1 STLFQK
7 RGEEHPEGICKKE
20 GFLCGD
26 KMIIYSIQKTTQ
38 MLARHRLISFPIK
51 QYHRIWN
58 VVQCPFVAI
67 HSIRFPSHG
76 HEVGIGNI
84 DVKGKFFGGWTN
96 SLWIQDAVGFNAAM
110 TYHPFVRHVSMS
122 DFDVYQESNRT

>member
-1 STLFQK
+1 
-7 RGEEHPEGICKKE
+7 
-20 GFLCGD
+20 
-26 KMIIYSIQKTTQ
+26 
-38 MLARHRLISFPIK
+38 MLARHRLIGFPTK

-84 DVKGKFFGGWTN
+84 DVTGKFFGGWTN
-96 SLWIQDAVGFNAAM
+96 SLWIQDAVGFQCCPNGFLPKNFLLPQKQQFFCQFKSEMACVKTLAS
-110 TYHPFVRHVSMS
+110 YVNS
-122 DFDVYQESNRT
+122 